1 MDIDATANLETA
13 PDDAAILPMIMPNYS
28 VIKREKRRLHEEMI
42 AADDR
47 YSSVGLIVYKVH
59 MTMKG
64 EIKKCSWRDRSNKK
78 TNHRML
84 LRRASSLDS
93 LSSSNTTNHEQSKH
107 GDERTIGQG
116 HW

>member
-1 MDIDATANLETA
+1 
-13 PDDAAILPMIMPNYS
+13 MPNYS

-47 YSSVGLIVYKVH
+47 YSSVGLNDKVYT
-59 MTMKG
+59 TMKG

-84 LRRASSLDS
+84 LPRAFSLDS